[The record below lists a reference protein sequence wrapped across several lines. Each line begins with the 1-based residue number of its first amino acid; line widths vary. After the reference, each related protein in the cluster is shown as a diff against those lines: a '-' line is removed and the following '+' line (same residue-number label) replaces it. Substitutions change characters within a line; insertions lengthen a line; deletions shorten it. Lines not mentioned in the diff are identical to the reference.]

1 MIKAFMFGRLTRDP
15 EVKTTSQGK
24 SVAKMTVACE
34 RDFTG
39 RDGKKE
45 TDFFTVIA
53 WDKLAEIA
61 GKYLEKG
68 RQVIIFGT
76 LQNRSWETPQGDKR
90 HVTEVI
96 AQSIKFTDGKGKG
109 EKKQA
114 AAQEPYGGRADSID
128 DEIELEDDDPF

>member
-1 MIKAFMFGRLTRDP
+1 MNKIFLFGRLTRDP
-15 EVKTTSQGK
+15 EVKTTSSGK
-24 SVAKMTVACE
+24 TVAKMTVACE

-68 RQVIIFGT
+68 RQAVVFGSI
-76 LQNRSWETPQGDKR
+76 QMRQYETSSGEKR
-90 HVTEVI
+90 TAVEVT
-96 AQSIKFTDGKGKG
+96 AQTIKFTDGKGK
-109 EKKQA
+109 EKPQA
-114 AAQEPYGGRADSID
+114 HQADEPAGRSFDD
-128 DEIELEDDDPF
+128 DEINLEDDSPF

>member
-1 MIKAFMFGRLTRDP
+1 MIRVFMFGRLTRDP
-15 EVKTTSQGK
+15 EVTYTTSGK
-24 SVAKMTVACE
+24 TVVKMKVACE

-68 RQVIIFGT
+68 RQVVIFGT
-76 LQNRSWETPQGDKR
+76 LQNRSWETPTGDKR
-90 HVTEVI
+90 SVTEVT
-96 AQSIKFTDGKGKG
+96 AQSIKFTDGKGK
-109 EKKQA
+109 EKPQA
-114 AAQEPYGGRADSID
+114 HPADKPAGKSFDD
-128 DEIELEDDDPF
+128 DEINLEDDSPF